1 MLVKRIE
8 KNDIIKAMYASSTI
22 CASTY
27 DKKTK
32 DLTVIFN
39 NGGRYKYPNVSL
51 TDYTRVETAESNG
64 TSFNTYIK
72 KNYTNFEKLDSL
84 DDAKTKAILAEIKE
98 LTPEE
103 EKVNV
108 AVVEIEM
115 LESMGNLLTDYIKSG
130 SINKDILKKVTE
142 NVTNYN
148 KTQITPINT

>member
-39 NGGRYKYPNVSL
+39 NGGRYKYLNVSL

>member
-64 TSFNTYIK
+64 SSFNTYIK
-72 KNYTNFEKLDSL
+72 KNYTNFEKLDPL

>member
-1 MLVKRIE
+1 
-8 KNDIIKAMYASSTI
+8 
-22 CASTY
+22 
-27 DKKTK
+27 
-32 DLTVIFN
+32 
-39 NGGRYKYPNVSL
+39 
-51 TDYTRVETAESNG
+51 
-64 TSFNTYIK
+64 
-72 KNYTNFEKLDSL
+72 
-84 DDAKTKAILAEIKE
+84 LAEIKE

>member
-1 MLVKRIE
+1 
-8 KNDIIKAMYASSTI
+8 MYASSTI